1 MGWIGRIGFICWIGW
16 MGGVGWNLWTAWWLA
31 LCNWVSNLCTVYR
44 IFFEMISNL
53 KILEIIELLK
63 MVEITEMVRN
73 KLIIMYDFGCC
84 HFYITR
90 LKSKVFSLERLFS
103 KKKKLGK
110 KKIFVR
116 KNFGFWKILGIEK
129 FWFEF
134 FVWTNKICG
143 LKILGPKENLGLEKN
158 FGFK

>member
-1 MGWIGRIGFICWIGW
+1 M
-16 MGGVGWNLWTAWWLA
+16 
-31 LCNWVSNLCTVYR
+31 YR

-90 LKSKVFSLERLFS
+90 LKSKVFNLERLFS
-103 KKKKLGK
+103 KKKIWVK
-110 KKIFVR
+110 KRFLSE
-116 KNFGFWKILGIEK
+116 KILGFEK
-129 FWFEF
+129 FW
-134 FVWTNKICG
+134 V
-143 LKILGPKENLGLEKN
+143 
-158 FGFK
+158 